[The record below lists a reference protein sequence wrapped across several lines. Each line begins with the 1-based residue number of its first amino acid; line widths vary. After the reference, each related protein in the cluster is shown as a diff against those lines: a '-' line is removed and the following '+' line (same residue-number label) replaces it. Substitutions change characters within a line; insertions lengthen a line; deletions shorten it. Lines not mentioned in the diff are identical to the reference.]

1 MANISPVGE
10 REKANGRNKL
20 MQFQRSSADTIQ
32 LPENESSIHKIVV
45 RAVSP
50 TSFFFFFLQCSY
62 YLKIFHNTR
71 LFLVK
76 YLLYEQ
82 MLRYIYTS
90 SSKNELKF
98 LFVSLSPSLFL
109 SLLFLS
115 PFFFFVATLKKRWT
129 F

>member
-50 TSFFFFFLQCSY
+50 TFFFFFLYNGLTTSRY
-62 YLKIFHNTR
+62 FIT
-71 LFLVK
+71 LV
-76 YLLYEQ
+76 Y
-82 MLRYIYTS
+82 
-90 SSKNELKF
+90 F
-98 LFVSLSPSLFL
+98 
-109 SLLFLS
+109 
-115 PFFFFVATLKKRWT
+115 
-129 F
+129 

>member
-50 TSFFFFFLQCSY
+50 TFFFFFFLYNALTTSRY
-62 YLKIFHNTR
+62 FIT
-71 LFLVK
+71 LV
-76 YLLYEQ
+76 Y
-82 MLRYIYTS
+82 
-90 SSKNELKF
+90 F
-98 LFVSLSPSLFL
+98 
-109 SLLFLS
+109 
-115 PFFFFVATLKKRWT
+115 
-129 F
+129 